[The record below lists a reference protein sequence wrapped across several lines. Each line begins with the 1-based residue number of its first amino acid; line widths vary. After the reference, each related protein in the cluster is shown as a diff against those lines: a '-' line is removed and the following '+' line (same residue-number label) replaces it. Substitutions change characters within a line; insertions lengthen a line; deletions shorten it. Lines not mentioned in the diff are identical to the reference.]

1 VQQRASFSRFC
12 HQKKY
17 SRANKS
23 RLVPTQS
30 ENKNN
35 PVRTSRGLSPH
46 KPKNYYLCTSKRN
59 FMNFQN
65 TREFAQQL
73 DQQDELYN
81 YRNEFIFPQVN
92 GKNVIYFTGN
102 SLGLQPK
109 RTKAFVDEVMN
120 DWAKLAVDGHFYADK
135 PWWDYHERFAIPLG
149 EIMGAKPSEITV
161 MNTLTVNLHLMM
173 VSFYRPTA
181 KKYKILCEEKAFPS
195 DQYMF
200 QSQADFHA
208 QYLGINPNEIIIE
221 IKRREGEH
229 NIRLEDVLA
238 KIEEIGD
245 ELALVLIGGVN
256 YYTGQVFDMKTITAA
271 AQKTGAYV
279 GWDLAHAAGNIEMN
293 LHDWNVDFACWCSY
307 KYMNSGPGNASGCF
321 VHENHHYNA
330 KLPRFAG
337 WWGHNKER
345 RFKMEQQF
353 EPVHGAD
360 GWQISNLPIL
370 SLAPYLASVEM
381 FAEVGM
387 TKLIKKRN
395 LLTSYLEFI
404 LHEIDREIGGAGF
417 EIITPQN
424 QEERACQLSVY
435 LHGQG
440 RSLFEYLMKN
450 GVITDWREPNV
461 IRFAPAPF
469 YCSFTDMYEF
479 GQILKKGIIG

>member
-1 VQQRASFSRFC
+1 
-12 HQKKY
+12 
-17 SRANKS
+17 
-23 RLVPTQS
+23 
-30 ENKNN
+30 
-35 PVRTSRGLSPH
+35 
-46 KPKNYYLCTSKRN
+46 
-59 FMNFQN
+59 MNFQN

-73 DQQDELYN
+73 DAQDELFK
-81 YRNEFIFPQVN
+81 YRDEFIFPSIN

-109 RTKAFVDEVMN
+109 RTQAYVDEVMN
-120 DWAKLAVDGHFYADK
+120 DWAKLAVEGHFYADK
-135 PWWDYHERFAIPLG
+135 PWWDYHERFAIPLSG
-149 EIMGAKPSEITV
+149 IVGAKPSEITV

-173 VSFYRPTA
+173 VSFYRPTP
-181 KKYKILCEEKAFPS
+181 KKYKIICEEKAFPS

-200 QSQADFHA
+200 QSQVKFHGYDPKEA
-208 QYLGINPNEIIIE
+208 IVE

-229 NIRLEDVLA
+229 NIRHEDIIA
-238 KIEEIGD
+238 KIEEVGE

-256 YYTGQVFDMKTITAA
+256 YYTGQVFDIKTITEAGH
-271 AQKTGAYV
+271 KTGAYV
-279 GWDLAHAAGNIEMN
+279 GWDLAHAAGNIELE
-293 LHDWNVDFACWCSY
+293 LHDWDVDFACWCSY

-321 VHENHHYNA
+321 VHERHHHDND
-330 KLPRFAG
+330 LPRFAG

-345 RFKMEQQF
+345 RFKMEPDF
-353 EPVHGAD
+353 DPVNGAD

-387 TKLIKKRN
+387 KKLIQKRN
-395 LLTSYLEFI
+395 LLTAYLEFI
-404 LHEIDREIGGAGF
+404 LHEIDREIDGTEF

-440 RSLFEYLMKN
+440 RALFEYLMKN

-461 IRFAPAPF
+461 IRLAPAPF
-469 YCSFTDMYEF
+469 YCSFEDMYEF
-479 GQILKKGIIG
+479 GQKLKAGISKP

>member
-1 VQQRASFSRFC
+1 M
-12 HQKKY
+12 
-17 SRANKS
+17 
-23 RLVPTQS
+23 
-30 ENKNN
+30 E
-35 PVRTSRGLSPH
+35 
-46 KPKNYYLCTSKRN
+46 
-59 FMNFQN
+59 FQN

-73 DQQDELYN
+73 DEQDELYK
-81 YRNEFIFPQVN
+81 YRDEFLFPSIN

-109 RTKAFVDEVMN
+109 RTKAYVDEVMS
-120 DWAKLAVDGHFYADK
+120 DWARLAVEGHFYADK

-149 EIMGAKPSEITV
+149 GIVGAKPSEITV

-181 KKYKILCEEKAFPS
+181 KKYKIICEEKAFPS

-200 QSQADFHA
+200 QSQAKFHS
-208 QYLGINPNEIIIE
+208 QHLGINPSEIIVE

-238 KIEEIGD
+238 KIEEVGD
-245 ELALVLIGGVN
+245 EVALVLIGGVN

-279 GWDLAHAAGNIEMN
+279 GWDLAHAAGNVELKLN
-293 LHDWNVDFACWCSY
+293 EWGVDFACWCSY

-321 VHENHHYNA
+321 VHEKHHHDTE
-330 KLPRFAG
+330 LPRFAG

-345 RFKMEQQF
+345 RFKMEPNF
-353 EPVHGAD
+353 EAVQGAD

-395 LLTSYLEFI
+395 LLTAYLEFI
-404 LHEIDREIGGAGF
+404 LHEIDKEIDGTEF

-440 RSLFEYLMKN
+440 RSLFDYLMKN

-461 IRFAPAPF
+461 IRLAPAPF
-469 YCSFTDMYEF
+469 YCSFEDMYEF
-479 GQILKKGIIG
+479 GQILKAGISK